1 VLAAKRLS
9 LRLAPARYNVAP
21 GLAGRLRRAVA
32 RIPTGGSMSAHPP
45 ILAFAISIPKPL
57 SLVLIALVA
66 IVLAFG
72 AYTIVTGVA
81 DFLGPKRTS
90 WKLVGPSAG
99 TELQIGVDVGGCDQF
114 KRISVSEDDEEVVI
128 KAYIRKGSHRGDDAC
143 SELKTV
149 KLSAPLGSR
158 ALRGC
163 NPDSSVYRVEGLSD
177 RDCAA
182 GNVITE
188 WPAMQKL
195 TDLLDGI
202 VNASYQP
209 SSGVYLASYGIG
221 FRESEDGKV
230 YIEVAVQGIDVTS
243 LREEI
248 PNEIASYKVRL
259 LQPSPS
265 P

>member
-1 VLAAKRLS
+1 
-9 LRLAPARYNVAP
+9 
-21 GLAGRLRRAVA
+21 
-32 RIPTGGSMSAHPP
+32 MSAHGREV
-45 ILAFAISIPKPL
+45 AFGVSIPPPL

-66 IVLAFG
+66 TVLAFG

-90 WKLVGPSAG
+90 WKLYGPASG
-99 TELQIGVDVGGCDQF
+99 SELQIGVSLGACDQI
-114 KRISVSEDDEEVVI
+114 KRIAVSEDDEAVAI
-128 KAYIRKGSHRGDDAC
+128 KAYIRQGDRSNCDAGLK
-143 SELKTV
+143 SELKNV
-149 KLSAPLGSR
+149 QLKAPLGSR

-163 NPDSSVYRVEGLSD
+163 TPESSVYRVEGLSD

-182 GNVITE
+182 GNVITK

-230 YIEVAVQGIDVTS
+230 YIEVSLHGMDVTA

-248 PNEIASYKVRL
+248 PNEIAGYKVRL
-259 LQPSPS
+259 LPSS
-265 P
+265 PP

>member
-1 VLAAKRLS
+1 MH
-9 LRLAPARYNVAP
+9 PQ
-21 GLAGRLRRAVA
+21 GLAFGV
-32 RIPTGGSMSAHPP
+32 SV
-45 ILAFAISIPKPL
+45 PKPL

-128 KAYIRKGSHRGDDAC
+128 KAYIRRGTRGADEAC
-143 SELKTV
+143 PAILNSELKTV

-163 NPDSSVYRVEGLSD
+163 NPESSVYKSEGSPD

-230 YIEVAVQGIDVTS
+230 YIEVSVQGIDVTS